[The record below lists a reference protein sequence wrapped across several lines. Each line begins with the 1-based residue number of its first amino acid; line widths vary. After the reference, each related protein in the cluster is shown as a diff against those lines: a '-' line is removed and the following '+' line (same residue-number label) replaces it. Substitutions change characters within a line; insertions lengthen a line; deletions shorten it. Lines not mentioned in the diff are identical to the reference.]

1 MRRAPGRGI
10 WCLDQS
16 NTNTGHDIPSGHLD
30 APEHCT
36 AGLNRLP
43 KLREF
48 DSEEAQDTGLEGWSR
63 PGLRG
68 VELRRYR
75 RRLWGLTR
83 QPIPGLAHA

>member
-30 APEHCT
+30 APETAT

-43 KLREF
+43 KLRKF
-48 DSEEAQDTGLEGWSR
+48 DSEEAQDSGLEGWLR
-63 PGLRG
+63 PGPRG
-68 VELRRYR
+68 VELRRDH
-75 RRLWGLTR
+75 RRLGGLHGNR
-83 QPIPGLAHA
+83 YPA